1 MAILTEKDIQE
12 GKKISEIF
20 TILSEEKKTQAIVY
34 LSALRDKEAA
44 DCENQALSKAE
55 QCKAF
60 GEK

>member
-34 LSALRDKEAA
+34 LSALRDKEVA